1 MNRLFPILAPCALA
15 LLSLPALA
23 AGPMTRFEFELETAH
38 IASTFTHARAVCDE
52 LTSNTKDICVEEA
65 RAVQSIAH
73 AELAFRRSGHLSD
86 AAAIPVVRAE
96 AGYAV
101 ARERCDE
108 QTGADKARCLAEARS
123 AQASA
128 LAEAKAAATA
138 AAAAAGS
145 VAQTPVDARR
155 EAEYQRAVAKCEA
168 MASDTRSHCLT
179 AARKKAGKT

>member
-1 MNRLFPILAPCALA
+1 MNLPFPSLASCALV

-23 AGPMTRFEFELETAH
+23 AGPMSRFEFELESGR
-38 IASTFTHARAVCDE
+38 IASTFTNARAVCDE
-52 LTSNTKDICVEEA
+52 LTSNSKDICVEEA
-65 RAVQSIAH
+65 RAVQAVAH

-96 AGYAV
+96 AEYAV

-108 QTGADKARCLAEARS
+108 QVGADKARCLAGAK
-123 AQASA
+123 ATQTSA
-128 LAEAKAAATA
+128 LAKAKAGAG
-138 AAAAAGS
+138 GS
-145 VAQTPVDARR
+145 VAQTPVDTRR
-155 EAEYQRAVAKCEA
+155 DADYQRAVAKCEA